1 MDQPICFNARR
12 APSGASL
19 SPHRR
24 AGVPPLSRDCRVGVT
39 LAARLRVKPPRF
51 SMINGV
57 NFATM
62 T

>member
-1 MDQPICFNARR
+1 MDQPICFNARHDPR
-12 APSGASL
+12 GASL

-24 AGVPPLSRDCRVGVT
+24 ARMTRLSRDCRVGVT
-39 LAARLRVKPPRF
+39 LAARLRRKPPRF

-57 NFATM
+57 NFAAM

>member
-1 MDQPICFNARR
+1 M
-12 APSGASL
+12 
-19 SPHRR
+19 
-24 AGVPPLSRDCRVGVT
+24 SRGCRVGVT
-39 LAARLRVKPPRF
+39 LAARLRVKPPQF

>member
-1 MDQPICFNARR
+1 MDQPICFNAMRD
-12 APSGASL
+12 PSGASL
-19 SPHRR
+19 SPRWR
-24 AGVPPLSRDCRVGVT
+24 AGVNRLSRDYRVGMT